1 MRKAIRG
8 HSTIVLLGERAYC
21 ARRQCA
27 RFRSPEYIEL
37 LLGLVRVVY
46 TRWLKETTAKRYQN
60 KNRYDMPR
68 GRAPGEAACRLQI
81 ESLARSLARSL
92 SPIAREPSKRER
104 SVTRLS
110 AKLVG

>member
-1 MRKAIRG
+1 
-8 HSTIVLLGERAYC
+8 VLVDNVPV
-21 ARRQCA
+21 
-27 RFRSPEYIEL
+27 FPSPEYIEL
-37 LLGLVRVVY
+37 LLGLLRVVY
-46 TRWLKETTAKRYQN
+46 TRRWLKETTAKRYQN

-81 ESLARSLARSL
+81 EFARSL